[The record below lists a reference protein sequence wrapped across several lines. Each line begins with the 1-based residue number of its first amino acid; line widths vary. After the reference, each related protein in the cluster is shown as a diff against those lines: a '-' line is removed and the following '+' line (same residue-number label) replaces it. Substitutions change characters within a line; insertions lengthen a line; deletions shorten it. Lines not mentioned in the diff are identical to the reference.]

1 MATGQLNA
9 VLCYLRRAVLPAE
22 GNTSDGQLLQRFL
35 ATRDETAFEALLRRH
50 GRMVLSVCRRI
61 LSNLA
66 DAEDAFQ
73 ASFVVLVRKAAT
85 VAGHA
90 SLGGWLHGVA
100 YRTALKAR
108 ATRARQLAK
117 EKQMARPEAVCD
129 QGSPWSELRPI
140 IDEELGR
147 LPDKYREPIILCDLE
162 GQTRKAAAQRLGCCE
177 GTLSGRLAR
186 ARVILAK
193 RLAQRGLALSGG
205 AMAVTLAANAATAAL
220 PVPLVSSTVK
230 AAALVAA
237 GHAVAG
243 AFPASVAALT
253 EGVLK
258 TMSMSKVK
266 LVFVV
271 ALAVSLAGAG
281 WGIYQTRAAEKAQV
295 QSRPAGTIASDAPI
309 KMPANFNLPIQPA
322 PTQVLASIDGDGKL
336 VVKHAVITCVPVGP
350 PALPGKEL
358 PAPPRA
364 QGDTAPAVA
373 EAKPAVQLRAAV
385 ELRAETYDL
394 DKVQV
399 FDNKGKKVASKQVR
413 QLLKKET
420 VALVSLWGQKVD
432 PLHLRVLRDG
442 ILVFELPPPKGMP
455 GFPGIAP
462 PGIQPL
468 PAPAIPPGFGGGS
481 APSGTGIAQ
490 PPIVAPGPLSPP
502 ERRP

>member
-1 MATGQLNA
+1 MALYIETGATVGRDLNMATGQLNG

-35 ATRDETAFEALLRRH
+35 ATRDEMAFEAVLRRH

-61 LSNLA
+61 LSNSA
-66 DAEDAFQ
+66 DVEDAFQ

-129 QGSPWSELRPI
+129 QGNPWSELRPI

-162 GQTRKAAAQRLGCCE
+162 GQTRKAAAERLGCPE

-193 RLAQRGLALSGG
+193 RLAQRGLALSAG

-243 AFPASVAALT
+243 AFPASVAALA

-258 TMSMSKVK
+258 PC
-266 LVFVV
+266 L
-271 ALAVSLAGAG
+271 
-281 WGIYQTRAAEKAQV
+281 
-295 QSRPAGTIASDAPI
+295 
-309 KMPANFNLPIQPA
+309 
-322 PTQVLASIDGDGKL
+322 
-336 VVKHAVITCVPVGP
+336 
-350 PALPGKEL
+350 
-358 PAPPRA
+358 
-364 QGDTAPAVA
+364 
-373 EAKPAVQLRAAV
+373 
-385 ELRAETYDL
+385 
-394 DKVQV
+394 
-399 FDNKGKKVASKQVR
+399 
-413 QLLKKET
+413 
-420 VALVSLWGQKVD
+420 
-432 PLHLRVLRDG
+432 
-442 ILVFELPPPKGMP
+442 
-455 GFPGIAP
+455 
-462 PGIQPL
+462 
-468 PAPAIPPGFGGGS
+468 
-481 APSGTGIAQ
+481 
-490 PPIVAPGPLSPP
+490 
-502 ERRP
+502 

>member
-61 LSNLA
+61 LFNLA
-66 DAEDAFQ
+66 DSEDAFQ

-108 ATRARQLAK
+108 AARARQLAK

-140 IDEELGR
+140 IDQELGR

-162 GQTRKAAAQRLGCCE
+162 GQTRKAAAQRLGWSE

-193 RLAQRGLALSGG
+193 RLARRGLALSAG

-230 AAALVAA
+230 AAVLVAA

-266 LVFVV
+266 LVFAV

-281 WGIYQTRAAEKAQV
+281 WGVYQTRAADKAQV
-295 QSRPAGTIASDAPI
+295 QSQPAGTIGSSAPI
-309 KMPANFNLPIQPA
+309 KMPANFNLPIHPP
-322 PTQVLASIDGDGKL
+322 PTQILASIDGDGKL
-336 VVKHAVITCVPVGP
+336 VIKHPIMTFVPVGP
-350 PALPGKEL
+350 PAPPVKEP
-358 PAPPRA
+358 PAPPGA
-364 QGDTAPAVA
+364 QGNAAPGNAI
-373 EAKPAVQLRAAV
+373 AKVKPAV

-399 FDNKGKKVASKQVR
+399 FDNKGKKVTSKQVR

-420 VALVSLWGQKVD
+420 LALASLWGQKVD

-468 PAPAIPPGFGGGS
+468 PAPAILPPFGAGS
-481 APSGTGIAQ
+481 APSSTGIGQ

-502 ERRP
+502 EGRP